1 MGTMSSMNF
10 KELRARM
17 EKVAICF
24 HILLLKVIRRLEQ
37 LLDRVNEKTE
47 LAIFLTD
54 ITENFQFDLLTDVED
69 LKTITTED
77 KLLALEES
85 ERWVLQRGNTVLNYK
100 EPFSAL
106 NSSSFVVFICPFLH
120 SFFPL
125 RGKLCSQSFKRLR
138 RRGLEVDLG
147 IIMVRCLL
155 IESTLLVMN

>member
-1 MGTMSSMNF
+1 MGTMSSMTF

-17 EKVAICF
+17 EKVFICF
-24 HILLLKVIRRLEQ
+24 HILFLKVIRRLEQ

-85 ERWVLQRGNTVLNYK
+85 ERWVVQSGKAVFKSEAN
-100 EPFSAL
+100 
-106 NSSSFVVFICPFLH
+106 FVASP
-120 SFFPL
+120 SN
-125 RGKLCSQSFKRLR
+125 
-138 RRGLEVDLG
+138 D
-147 IIMVRCLL
+147 
-155 IESTLLVMN
+155 

>member
-1 MGTMSSMNF
+1 MGTMSSMTF

-17 EKVAICF
+17 EKVAICIY
-24 HILLLKVIRRLEQ
+24 ILFLKVIRRLEQ

-85 ERWVLQRGNTVLNYK
+85 ERWVVQSGKAVFKSEGN
-100 EPFSAL
+100 
-106 NSSSFVVFICPFLH
+106 FVASP
-120 SFFPL
+120 SN
-125 RGKLCSQSFKRLR
+125 
-138 RRGLEVDLG
+138 D
-147 IIMVRCLL
+147 
-155 IESTLLVMN
+155 